1 MPVGALVE
9 AGELFGIAA
18 NSTRVA
24 LARMLATGEVS
35 RDERGRYRLGPSSQS
50 VERRVTSWREIE
62 RQCRRWEG
70 GWIGVQLAA
79 ASRDGGRAERAERE
93 QALRLLGFRR
103 LAPALAIRPDNLRAR
118 VGEIREE
125 LVALG
130 LPKSDLVFEVR
141 ALDGA
146 AERSARRLWD
156 DGDLRGAYSRLL
168 SEIEKSA
175 RRLPDAPHQE
185 AMVES
190 FLLGGRAIRH
200 LVLDPLLPDAI
211 CPGDERRALIEA
223 MRRYDRIGRA
233 VWAAFLE
240 RFDVP
245 HLRSPVDTHGGRVH
259 EAALERDSR

>member
-1 MPVGALVE
+1 
-9 AGELFGIAA
+9 
-18 NSTRVA
+18 
-24 LARMLATGEVS
+24 MLAKGEVS
-35 RDERGRYRLGPSSQS
+35 RDERGRYRLGPSSQPAL
-50 VERRVTSWREIE
+50 RRVTSWRDLE
-62 RQCRRWEG
+62 RQSRRWEG
-70 GWIGVQLAA
+70 GWIGVQLATP
-79 ASRDGGRAERAERE
+79 SGDGGRAERNLRE
-93 QALRLLGFRR
+93 QSLRFLGFRR
-103 LAPALAIRPDNLRAR
+103 LVPALAVRPDNLRAR

-125 LVALG
+125 LAALG
-130 LPKSDLVFEVR
+130 LPKGDLVFELR
-141 ALDGA
+141 ALDEA
-146 AERSARRLWD
+146 TERSAHRLWD
-156 DGDLRGAYSRLL
+156 DGDLRGAYRRLL

-175 RRLPDAPHQE
+175 RRLPDAPHEE

-190 FLLGGRAIRH
+190 FLLGGRAIRL

-211 CPGDERRALIEA
+211 FPGDERRALTSA